1 MNILRAVP
9 FFIFAFAVLWYGALA
24 LRFPTAGAIGADP
37 ATYVQ
42 MALDLAQR
50 GTVVHEFPLFT
61 KLFNQNLSWD
71 AFITPGY
78 HIVPESGFVA
88 PNFAFGFPLL
98 LAFAYRVFGENAL
111 YWTTPL
117 LGALSLIM
125 TFALANELFR
135 DISTTRRY
143 WIGALAALLL
153 ATSPKQIQLALV
165 PMSDVPTQLF
175 CVLAVW
181 CALRAMRT
189 DVVICRFDLWDT
201 DAADFHRKR
210 NQISVASVRSVSQIG
225 VYFKGFLP
233 RPRNEARG
241 AADNASAWKPVTVHH
256 SFRYYPRITRITR
269 IFLDFIRVIRVIR
282 GSKSLENGMR
292 CVRSLAYATLC
303 GLSLGI
309 AYLIRHSALVMLV
322 PLALVAMRWGN
333 TRREKI
339 FLIAAA
345 LCVFAITIA
354 PDIFYRARV
363 LGSPFAVES
372 PESAQTNFYDAPR
385 QILQMLAALF
395 SVTGF
400 GPLILF
406 APFGWWIL
414 AREKKRF
421 AAGVLAAW
429 VLAFLFLHAPLTLTG
444 VFENDLRYL
453 IPAYPALALSA
464 SAALVWIF
472 GRAWNEMRATQT
484 RFAKQSLI
492 VYAIALFGIFALAI
506 ALRAMPNPERF
517 ALRAYGWMSETA
529 RNDLRVLN
537 EQLPRDAVIGASDQ
551 MAGATLLYAQR
562 EIFRPANFL
571 EPAREFPQ
579 FLQEMKDE
587 KRAVFLLGDWKCSAL
602 ATASEK
608 LPNWLADYSFVE
620 TKISI
625 FDLPYECPQNLYKLE
640 GE

>member
-1 MNILRAVP
+1 VRAVP
-9 FFIFAFAVLWYGALA
+9 FFIFALAALWYGALV
-24 LRFPTAGAIGADP
+24 LRFPTAGAIGTDP

-50 GTVVHEFPLFT
+50 GTVAHEFPLFT

-78 HIVPESGFVA
+78 HIVRDTGFVA

-98 LAFAYRVFGENAL
+98 LAIGYRVFGENAL
-111 YWTTPL
+111 YWMTPL

-153 ATSPKQIQLALV
+153 ATSPKQIQLVLV

-175 CVLAVW
+175 CALAVW
-181 CALRAMRT
+181 CALR
-189 DVVICRFDLWDT
+189 VVRPDRFL
-201 DAADFHRKR
+201 
-210 NQISVASVRSVSQIG
+210 S
-225 VYFKGFLP
+225 

-282 GSKSLENGMR
+282 GSKSLENGMC

-322 PLALVAMRWGN
+322 PLALVATRWGS
-333 TRREKI
+333 TRREKF

-354 PDIFYRARV
+354 PDFFYRVNV

-372 PESAQTNFYDAPR
+372 PESAQTNFYAAPR

-400 GPLILF
+400 GPLILL

-429 VLAFLFLHAPLTLTG
+429 VLAFVFLHAPLTLTS
-444 VFENDLRYL
+444 VFENNLRYL

-464 SAALVWIF
+464 SVAFVWIV

-484 RFAKQSLI
+484 RFAKQSLF
-492 VYAIALFGIFALAI
+492 VYALALFGIFALAI

-517 ALRAYGWMSETA
+517 VLRAYGWMSETA

-537 EQLPRDAVIGASDQ
+537 KQLPRDAVIGVSDQ

-579 FLQEMKDE
+579 FLQEMKDA
-587 KRAVFLLGDWKCSAL
+587 KRAVFLLGDWNCAGE
-602 ATASEK
+602 ASER
-608 LPNWLADYSFVE
+608 LPEWLSEYE
-620 TKISI
+620 TGEWGLEIK
-625 FDLPYECPQNLYKLE
+625 DLPFACAQKVWEVE
-640 GE
+640 